1 MEDSSPYQAPGSAPP
16 APASSAAPPVRLPAE
31 ISRPITAM
39 WVVALILAAI
49 SLAGLVYAVMQL
61 LKPAGIA
68 PPPLSAALMGG
79 GLLFD
84 LGLYLGTAWG
94 LRKRSRAA
102 ACLLL
107 AYYLFGQVLT
117 FVTGQRAPTTGLF
130 MTIIVTFVMIRG
142 TMETFTAHRYI
153 ARARDLPPRLRL
165 SDDPAFAARP
175 APTE

>member
-68 PPPLSAALMGG
+68 P
-79 GLLFD
+79 
-84 LGLYLGTAWG
+84 
-94 LRKRSRAA
+94 
-102 ACLLL
+102 
-107 AYYLFGQVLT
+107 
-117 FVTGQRAPTTGLF
+117 
-130 MTIIVTFVMIRG
+130 
-142 TMETFTAHRYI
+142 HRY
-153 ARARDLPPRLRL
+153 
-165 SDDPAFAARP
+165 RP
-175 APTE
+175 L